1 MLKKLSQ
8 ILLIIIFLIIA
19 FCVYLGVY
27 GINTDKFNGI
37 INEKISQR
45 DSDFDIKLDKIKIFL
60 DIGSF
65 KLEAKTKNPT
75 IFYKKNKI
83 ELQSISTVLPLLSL
97 FTQDAK
103 IENLKFITKKNKL
116 KDLIEFGRG
125 FQNTPQLFILK
136 KMVKSGDISVEA
148 KINFSEDGS
157 ILKDYVIDGD
167 LENVKL
173 RLLNKDIIE
182 NIKLGFIL
190 KDKDYVIYNASSLYQ
205 DIKFKSDEIRIKEKD
220 SAFLFNGNISTSKN
234 DLNLKAISKIFQL
247 DLGSIENDKI
257 IFSSNN
263 KFSFK
268 LSKKFKFSNII
279 ANSKFNI
286 ESLEYSNSSLKEFF
300 PGYKNGVRFEN
311 NEINLDYQ
319 NGNYKISGDSEL
331 NVNEDIDSLRY
342 SIEKKKDKIFFKT
355 DFEIKS
361 NALNLE
367 LLNYTKKKGTKS
379 NLIIE
384 GVVNKNNS
392 VFLNKINFAESK
404 NLIKIKNINLN
415 SKKKLKRIDQIDI
428 DLVNNN
434 DQISQLNIK
443 RKKNNYSINSKI
455 FDGTKI
461 LDRILFSKSDGNFF
475 DVFEKLNSK
484 ITINFNTIYI
494 TNEDYLTNFKAD
506 MIVNN
511 NQIKDLILSS
521 QFSTKEDL
529 KLSIKTNSNNERIT
543 DLFAG
548 NAKPL
553 VKKYDFIKG
562 FEGGYLKFDSIE
574 KNKVSNSNLKIFD
587 FKLKEV
593 PALTKLLTL
602 ASLQGIADLLTGEG
616 IRFNEFE
623 MIFNNK
629 AGLMT
634 IEEIY
639 SLGPSISI
647 LMDGYIQKDDLVSL
661 RGTLVP
667 ATTVNKV
674 IGSIPL
680 IGDILVGKKAGE
692 GVFGV
697 SFKIKG
703 YPDDLKTT
711 VNPIKTLTPRFITRT
726 LEKIKKSSQ

>member
-8 ILLIIIFLIIA
+8 ILLIVIFLIIS
-19 FCVYLGVY
+19 FCIYLSIY
-27 GINTDKFNGI
+27 GINTDKLNGI

-45 DSDFDIKLDKIKIFL
+45 DSDFDIKLNKIKIFL
-60 DIGSF
+60 DIGNF
-65 KLEAKTKNPT
+65 KLEAKTKNPI

-83 ELQSISTVLPLLSL
+83 ELQSISTALPLLSI
-97 FTQDAK
+97 FTKDAK
-103 IENLKFITKKNKL
+103 IENLKFITKKNKV
-116 KDLIEFGRG
+116 KNLIEFVRG
-125 FQNTPQLFILK
+125 LQNTPQLFILK
-136 KMVKSGDISVEA
+136 KMVKSGDITIEA

-167 LENVKL
+167 LENVNL

-182 NIKLGFIL
+182 NIKFGFIL
-190 KDKDYVIYNASSLYQ
+190 KNNDYVIYNASSFYQ

-220 SAFLFNGNISTSKN
+220 NAFLFNGDISTSKD
-234 DLNLKAISKIFQL
+234 DLSLKTISKIFQL
-247 DLGSIENDKI
+247 DFESIKNDKI
-257 IFSSNN
+257 VFSSNN
-263 KFSFK
+263 KFSFE
-268 LSKKFKFSNII
+268 LSKKFKFSNMN

-286 ESLEYSNSSLKEFF
+286 ESLEYPNSILKEFF
-300 PGYKNGVRFEN
+300 PGYKDGVKFEN
-311 NEINLDYQ
+311 NVVNLDYQ
-319 NGNYKISGDSEL
+319 NGNYKISGDSKL
-331 NVNEDIDSLRY
+331 NINEDIDSLSY

-355 DFEIKS
+355 DFEVKS

-367 LLNYTKKKGTKS
+367 LLNYTKKKDVKS
-379 NLIIE
+379 NLIAE

-443 RKKNNYSINSKI
+443 RKKSNYSINSKI

-461 LDRILFSKSDGNFF
+461 LDRILFSKNDGNFF
-475 DVFEKLNSK
+475 DVFEKFNSK
-484 ITINFNTIYI
+484 ISINFDTIYI
-494 TNEDYLTNFKAD
+494 TNEDYLTNFKSD
-506 MIVNN
+506 MLINN

-529 KLSIKTNSNNERIT
+529 KLSIKTNSNNEKIT

-562 FEGGYLKFDSIE
+562 FEGGYLKFDSVE
-574 KNKVSNSNLKIFD
+574 KNKGSNSNLKIFD

-629 AGLMT
+629 DGLMT

-661 RGTLVP
+661 SGTLVP
-667 ATTVNKV
+667 ATTVNKF
-674 IGSIPL
+674 IGSIPV
-680 IGDILVGKKAGE
+680 IGDLLVGKKAGE